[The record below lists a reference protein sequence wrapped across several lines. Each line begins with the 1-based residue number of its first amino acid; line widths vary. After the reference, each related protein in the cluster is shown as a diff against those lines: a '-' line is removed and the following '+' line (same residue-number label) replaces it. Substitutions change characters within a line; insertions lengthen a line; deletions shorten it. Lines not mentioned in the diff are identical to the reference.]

1 MAKSLTEQEM
11 QALKRILE
19 VNWPDLTTYDESL
32 VVKALNKVEDL
43 AIDKGVEAVTVD
55 RLLEIKMDLKSEL
68 LKQLSKKVPP
78 KIPFKKKQ

>member
-1 MAKSLTEQEM
+1 MAKSLTEEEM
-11 QALKRILE
+11 QTLKRILE

-55 RLLEIKMDLKSEL
+55 RLVEIKMELKSEL
-68 LKQLSKKVPP
+68 LKQLSKKAQP